1 MVCGMKRAFGV
12 NILGVLGGIYCILYI
27 YIWWVSGVGDT
38 WARIV
43 GPSSFVLKTREI
55 WRVSGGLGHNVLGVL
70 GVHILYV

>member
-12 NILGVLGGIYCILYI
+12 NILGVFGGIYCILLYG
-27 YIWWVSGVGDT
+27 WVSGVGDT

-43 GPSSFVLKTREI
+43 GPSSIMLKRREI
-55 WRVSGGLGHNVLGVL
+55 WKVRGGLGHNVLGVL